1 MLPIDPTDGPG
12 GGVIP
17 MQPLPVPPAA
27 QASVPQQA
35 TAHGGT
41 FIRPG
46 AMAWGGTGDA
56 PDGAYSSCETVEQAL
71 AEAVKDASRLNDL
84 LDELTRARL
93 WVPLPADG
101 PITDGSAVALP
112 TVTYLGAEFVP
123 CFTSLQS
130 LSCWPDRPEA
140 PSLARQRTDDA
151 LAGDA
156 AMVPHI
162 VVPAAELARRL
173 PAGLGLAVNPG
184 AEASVPIYPEGVGY
198 LAKAQPEDDL
208 PVQVG
213 HPPTEPEELL
223 RAVRGALR
231 PLPTVRQ
238 ASRAWLSVP
247 GEGEGLI
254 ISVALDDPAS
264 EPAHQAALRAIEQAV
279 AAVPLQAPFPID
291 VTFPGEAEPDLVDEW
306 VAGNTDPF
314 YTRD

>member
-1 MLPIDPTDGPG
+1 MP
-12 GGVIP
+12 V
-17 MQPLPVPPAA
+17 QPLTVPPAA
-27 QASVPQQA
+27 AASAPTQA

-56 PDGAYSSCETVEQAL
+56 PDGAYSSCEVVEQVL
-71 AEAVKDASRLNDL
+71 AAAVKDADRLNDL

-93 WVPLPADG
+93 WVPLPGDR
-101 PITDGSAVALP
+101 PVTDGSAVALP

-123 CFTSLQS
+123 CFTSVRR
-130 LSCWPDRPEA
+130 LSCWPDRAEA
-140 PSLARQRTDDA
+140 ASLRQRADDTEV
-151 LAGDA
+151 
-156 AMVPHI
+156 VPHI
-162 VVPAAELARRL
+162 VVPAAELARHL

-198 LAKAQPEDDL
+198 LAAASPAADL
-208 PVQVG
+208 QVQVG
-213 HPPTEPEELL
+213 HPPTEPEQLL

-231 PLPTVRQ
+231 PLQTVRH

-254 ISVALDDPAS
+254 ISVVLDDPAS
-264 EPAHQAALRAIEQAV
+264 EPGREAVLGAIERAV
-279 AAVPLQAPFPID
+279 TAVPLQAPFPID
-291 VTFPGEAEPDLVDEW
+291 VTFPGESEPDLVDDW
-306 VAGNTDPF
+306 VASNTKPF